1 MFEVTVRIAD
11 STALSEQVETMRT
24 WFDRRRFE
32 PAVFRCS
39 YSSYRAIVVQV
50 QFIVETEATEF
61 AQAFDGEVT
70 IGSPLAI

>member
-1 MFEVTVRIAD
+1 MFEVTVRIGD
-11 STALSEQVETMRT
+11 SAALSAQVETMRR

-32 PAVFRCS
+32 PAVFRYA
-39 YSSYRAIVVQV
+39 YSSNRAIVVQA

-70 IGSPLAI
+70 IGSSLAI